1 MINTIYS
8 NLFEALQAALFVNV
22 KQDLESFRKSGA
34 SLFKPITVIVPSPA
48 VGERLKLSMA
58 KNFGITAGVDFINI
72 GKWLEPVI
80 GLPVGMGVVGDSL
93 QWAIW
98 RILKDP
104 DFEEAL
110 LSGSEAES
118 GAKLQE
124 YLKDKNDIDKLELA
138 MHLAGCYVTYASYR
152 LDWVLNW
159 LGEEPQGEQERIRTQ
174 KDLDYLKKNKKEN
187 YGWEKRLWQELDKSG
202 WEGIKILKNMRKN
215 LANAS
220 DENTNLRKE
229 GVHLFAPFSFAPAI
243 FPFLHA
249 VGGKNSSN
257 TIWLY
262 ILNPSMEYWFDY
274 VPENLFDWKKPVED
288 EVYRYL
294 VGNAASTRA
303 MADRFYA
310 YLNGDFRDLLLAE
323 VEKSDIQNK
332 TGRRRKALPSLR
344 HTQKIEVQPEIHQEE
359 QMYFM
364 DFGTDTSLH
373 CAQSALLKL
382 EKEQLPT
389 DPIPGDRSIR
399 FIKAP
404 TPTREVENLVDL
416 LHNLFKDQSLQPS
429 DVLVVTPDIATYAPL
444 VEAVFSSL
452 PEEPDDLRL
461 PYRIIG
467 QSQMDEN
474 LTAKSISDLGDLL
487 LGRVDMDALESWLEM
502 PCVLEAQ
509 GLDYSDLTVIRNWL
523 KAAGFRFGLTEAHL
537 KDIGKPDDA
546 DFSLQQALKRLSL
559 GFTLDQGTRRS
570 LGEVLSV
577 FGVEENGYDCVQDEN
592 GRVLFT
598 LLHLAE
604 GLEEVRCQI
613 FQDGHPVEK
622 RVREWGQ
629 FCSDLVAEFFP
640 NAINESEGMSFLQEV
655 RNVVRSAESVLS
667 DMPVS
672 FKVFWYSV
680 KQHLKNSTV
689 PLRRIDA
696 VTFAPAQL
704 ARGVPFKVIIGIGF
718 SEEGGFLG
726 AQRMDELNLLGK
738 NGRPD
743 SELARRGDRDGRRDN
758 RNLFVDLLLAAREKF
773 YISYSIGTEP
783 KQEKNP
789 SPVVTDLQEFIGLN
803 ALAESRDKYNKLID
817 SMVVK
822 IPLNRYAQK
831 AFESDE
837 CRFWKSPRE
846 SELSAQLKALKSN
859 HFGDIPPFMNY
870 PIPAGKVSQR
880 FEKDGFLPALQLIAF
895 INDSIDWAHKKLAVQ
910 ESVFDKGDCDYI
922 APPTGNKLLK
932 TLRKRE
938 ILSYLDAG
946 LSREEILSQVG
957 KDPRFGEKVLR
968 LICLQE
974 EINQIEIEFQSRK
987 KFVEENQLIPFKP
1000 SLEWRRPNS
1009 ASQRIKGLTDEWEGV
1024 YRKEG
1029 DDTIH
1034 VLEIPT
1040 SGTSFR
1046 KMMNRANIWRKA
1058 GKKVK
1063 VYQQTLTVEEEW
1075 SWEPVKNGP
1084 DLDESI
1090 EWMIQLLEVFLENG
1104 ISYWTIDSSNYH
1116 GNLKFDHSP
1125 IYRGKEGYLEDL
1137 KNLSKDLEKNYKN
1150 MLKPNND
1157 KYLEAE
1163 EEFCKCAEK
1172 IVSLSVEGPETD
1184 PEGVENE

>member
-8 NLFEALQAALFVNV
+8 NLFEALQAALFVNI
-22 KQDLESFRKSGA
+22 KQDLESFRKSGD

-98 RILKDP
+98 SILKDP
-104 DFEEAL
+104 KFEESL
-110 LSGSEAES
+110 LSGPEAES

-187 YGWEKRLWQELDKSG
+187 YGWEKRLWQELDKRG
-202 WEGIKILKNMRKN
+202 WEGIKILKDMRKN
-215 LANAS
+215 LATAS
-220 DENTNLRKE
+220 DENTCLRKE

-249 VGGKNSSN
+249 VGGKNSFN

-323 VEKSDIQNK
+323 VEKSDIRNK
-332 TGRRRKALPSLR
+332 TGRRRKELPSLR

-389 DPIPGDRSIR
+389 DPIPGDKSIR

-416 LHNLFKDQSLQPS
+416 LHNLFGDKNLQPS
-429 DVLVVTPDIATYAPL
+429 DVLIVTPDIATYAPL

-452 PEEPDDLRL
+452 PKGLEL

-467 QSQMDEN
+467 QSQMDAN

-487 LGRVDMDALESWLEM
+487 LSKVDMDTLESWLEM

-509 GLDYSDLTVIRNWL
+509 GLDYSDLAAIRNWL
-523 KAAGFRFGLTEAHL
+523 KAAGFRFGLSGAHL
-537 KDIGKPDDA
+537 KDIGKSDDA

-570 LGEVLSV
+570 LGDVLSV
-577 FGVEENGYDCVQDEN
+577 FGDEESGFDSVQDEN

-598 LLHLAE
+598 LLRLAE
-604 GLEEVRCQI
+604 GLEEVRRQI
-613 FQDGHPVEK
+613 FKDGHAVEK
-622 RVREWGQ
+622 KAEEWGL
-629 FCSDLVAEFFP
+629 FCTELVAEFFP

-667 DMPVS
+667 ELPVS

-689 PLRRIDA
+689 PLRRVDA

-704 ARGVPFKVIIGIGF
+704 ARGVPFKVIVGIGF
-718 SEEGGFLG
+718 SEEGGFLS

-803 ALAESRDKYNKLID
+803 ALAESRDKYNQLIN

-837 CRFWKSPRE
+837 CRFWKSPRK
-846 SELSAQLKALKSN
+846 SELDAQLAALESN
-859 HFGDIPPFMNY
+859 RFGAPKKFIDCS
-870 PIPAGKVSQR
+870 IPAGKVSQR
-880 FEKDGFLPALQLIAF
+880 FERDGSLPALQLIDF
-895 INDSIDWAHKKLAVQ
+895 MNDSIGWAHKKLAIQ
-910 ESVFDKGDCDYI
+910 ESSFDKGNCDYI
-922 APPTGNKLLK
+922 APPMGNHLLEAS
-932 TLRKRE
+932 RKRE
-938 ILSYLDAG
+938 ILKYLDSG
-946 LSREEILSQVG
+946 LSREEILSQVE

-968 LICLQE
+968 LTCLQE
-974 EINQIEIEFQSRK
+974 EIEEIYLKYQSRK
-987 KFVEENQLIPFKP
+987 KFVEENELIPFKP
-1000 SLEWRRPNS
+1000 SLEWRRTDSPS
-1009 ASQRIKGLTDEWEGV
+1009 HLIKGLTDEWEGV
-1024 YRKEG
+1024 YRKDG
-1029 DDTIH
+1029 DDTIY

-1040 SGTSFR
+1040 SGKSFR
-1046 KMMNRANIWRKA
+1046 KTMNRANIWVKA

-1063 VYQQTLTVEEEW
+1063 VYQQTLTTEEEW
-1075 SWEPVKNGP
+1075 SWEPVKYGLG
-1084 DLDESI
+1084 LDEPI
-1090 EWMIQLLEVFLENG
+1090 EWMIQLLEVFLKNG
-1104 ISYWTIDSSNYH
+1104 ISYWTIDDSNFY
-1116 GNLKFDHSP
+1116 GNLKYDYSP
-1125 IYRGKEGYLEDL
+1125 IYRGKDEYLECL
-1137 KNLSKDLEKNYKN
+1137 RSHSKDLQSSYKD
-1150 MLKPNND
+1150 MLKPDNK
-1157 KYLEAE
+1157 KYQEAKAK
-1163 EEFCKCAEK
+1163 FCKCAEK
-1172 IVSLSVEGPETD
+1172 LVDLSEIGPETD
-1184 PEGVENE
+1184 SKGVENE